1 MKVGSTD
8 AHDLNPPRSSI
19 KLERDAS
26 PFFIFFYLLTMCSNN
41 SKVMKSKNLNRT
53 RSQPPGEIFFG
64 ADRPGLPYHF
74 QLKGVTKTLGFDV
87 CVCVVVAHPASFL
100 ALTVID
106 GCKC

>member
-1 MKVGSTD
+1 
-8 AHDLNPPRSSI
+8 
-19 KLERDAS
+19 
-26 PFFIFFYLLTMCSNN
+26 
-41 SKVMKSKNLNRT
+41 MKSKNLNRT